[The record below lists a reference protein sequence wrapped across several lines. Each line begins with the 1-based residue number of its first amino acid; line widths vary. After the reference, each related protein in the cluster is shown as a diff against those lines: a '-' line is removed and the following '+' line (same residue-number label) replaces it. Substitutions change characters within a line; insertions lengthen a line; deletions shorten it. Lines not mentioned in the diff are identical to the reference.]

1 MSNCIPDS
9 QRVNFAEP
17 GNSLNTFLGGSA
29 LQLSVGGFERKKKK
43 KRKEKKKK
51 SSRAL
56 ATVIA
61 PASSF
66 S

>member
-9 QRVNFAEP
+9 KRVNFAEP
-17 GNSLNTFLGGSA
+17 GNSLNRFLGGSA
-29 LQLSVGGFERKKKK
+29 FQLSVSGFESKKKYMY
-43 KRKEKKKK
+43 
-51 SSRAL
+51 SSPAV
-56 ATVIA
+56 AMVIA

>member
-9 QRVNFAEP
+9 KRVNFAEP
-17 GNSLNTFLGGSA
+17 GNSLNRFLGGSA
-29 LQLSVGGFERKKKK
+29 FQLSVSGFESKKKK
-43 KRKEKKKK
+43 KKN
-51 SSRAL
+51 SSPAV
-56 ATVIA
+56 AMVIA